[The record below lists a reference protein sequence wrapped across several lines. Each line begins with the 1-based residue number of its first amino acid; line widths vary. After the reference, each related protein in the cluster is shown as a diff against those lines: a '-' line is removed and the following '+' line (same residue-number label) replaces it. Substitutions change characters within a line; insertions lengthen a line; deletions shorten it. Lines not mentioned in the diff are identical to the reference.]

1 LRKKVC
7 ASKNEELDAVMNGI
21 NDEVYTMI
29 NQNMVSS
36 IFEVSEKYD
45 TIIERETPSAN
56 EQTLSHL
63 YRKCYEGL
71 KTNAF
76 TLFGSILQTQTHE
89 RGLLTEKLGF
99 YQESLNRIQ
108 DDHIK
113 KAAQADH
120 KERELRQN
128 IYQLELKAK
137 ETLEELQRA
146 KKELHLLDKAR
157 KETNI
162 QLTHA
167 T

>member
-1 LRKKVC
+1 
-7 ASKNEELDAVMNGI
+7 
-21 NDEVYTMI
+21 
-29 NQNMVSS
+29 MVST

-45 TIIERETPSAN
+45 SIIEREAPSAN

-108 DDHIK
+108 DDHMK
-113 KAAQADH
+113 KAAQADL
-120 KERELRQN
+120 KER
-128 IYQLELKAK
+128 
-137 ETLEELQRA
+137 
-146 KKELHLLDKAR
+146 
-157 KETNI
+157 
-162 QLTHA
+162 
-167 T
+167 